1 MEPTAVKKKVHFQ
14 CRLFAKL
21 QHNDS
26 LIQTENKSPHP
37 TPSLCHFNRWRKR
50 YWNLQQSCEKSG
62 QSSSSYLFIQHRKKK
77 KENKNYQCCLGLVG
91 FEFAPLLIY
100 SYKQNISKRFV
111 FFMASRPLRAIN
123 SHQGSI
129 VAKAAL
135 CFLEN
140 LIACEAKQ
148 QLPNIYHR
156 HVTRVIISP

>member
-1 MEPTAVKKKVHFQ
+1 MEATAVKKKKQVHFH
-14 CRLFAKL
+14 CRLFAQL

-26 LIQTENKSPHP
+26 GIQTENKKPSPP
-37 TPSLCHFNRWRKR
+37 PPATSIDGERDTEIYNSRVKRVVKAVQAICSFSL
-50 YWNLQQSCEKSG
+50 EKE
-62 QSSSSYLFIQHRKKK
+62 RKKIK
-77 KENKNYQCCLGLVG
+77 IISAALGLLG
-91 FEFAPLLIY
+91 LSAPLLIY

-111 FFMASRPLRAIN
+111 FFMANHPLRAIN

-140 LIACEAKQ
+140 LIVCEAKQ